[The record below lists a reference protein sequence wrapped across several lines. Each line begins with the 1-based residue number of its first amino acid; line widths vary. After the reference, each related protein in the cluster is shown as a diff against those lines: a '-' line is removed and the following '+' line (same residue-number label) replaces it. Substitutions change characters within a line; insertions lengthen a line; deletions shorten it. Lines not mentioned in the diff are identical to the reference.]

1 MTIEIL
7 TWSVQQDL
15 QDARN
20 LISRVSDEIP
30 LKLGAKAAAALALL
44 DEIENA
50 LADGGCAL

>member
-1 MTIEIL
+1 MAIEIL
-7 TWSVQQDL
+7 TWSAQQDL

-30 LKLGAKAAAALALL
+30 LKLGVKAAAALALL

-50 LADGGCAL
+50 LADGGCET